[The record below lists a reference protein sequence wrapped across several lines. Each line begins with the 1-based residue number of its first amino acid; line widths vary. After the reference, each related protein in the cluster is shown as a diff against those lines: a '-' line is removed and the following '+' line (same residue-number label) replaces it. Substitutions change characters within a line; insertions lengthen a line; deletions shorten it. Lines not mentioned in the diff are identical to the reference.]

1 MNTGK
6 EKEPTHEPREARA
19 ESSTPRPRD
28 PQPERRDDAA
38 DFRETTE
45 GGYGWGV

>member
-1 MNTGK
+1 MNPRK
-6 EKEPTHEPREARA
+6 ENEPTKETREARA
-19 ESSTPRPRD
+19 ETVSPRPRD
-28 PQPERRDDAA
+28 SEPERRDEGT

>member
-1 MNTGK
+1 MNTNNK
-6 EKEPTHEPREARA
+6 NEEPAETRDARA
-19 ESSTPRPRD
+19 VMPGRPTAEPEPESPD
-28 PQPERRDDAA
+28 PA

>member
-1 MNTGK
+1 MNTK
-6 EKEPTHEPREARA
+6 NENEKPA
-19 ESSTPRPRD
+19 ESHNPWTLAPVAEGD
-28 PQPERRDDAA
+28 QPEPAPAADPA